1 MNHDCGLDF
10 GNLVRVEQTANNNL
24 NASILPE
31 MTEMPFSKSE
41 CEYHEARNYMIALAN
56 YFSHLGN
63 YRCPIDPSLCHF
75 ISGKADYFY
84 GAEKMTNVENV
95 WNGVKVNNCLI
106 LRWDAIYKDRVTRS
120 SWLNENL
127 GYASRCWSC

>member
-1 MNHDCGLDF
+1 MVKVENH
-10 GNLVRVEQTANNNL
+10 
-24 NASILPE
+24 S
-31 MTEMPFSKSE
+31 EMPFSKSE

-63 YRCPIDPSLCHF
+63 YRRPIDPSLCHF
-75 ISGKADYFY
+75 ISGRADYFY

-106 LRWDAIYKDRVTRS
+106 LRGGYIDRVAMVNWEFR
-120 SWLNENL
+120 LHI
-127 GYASRCWSC
+127 

>member
-1 MNHDCGLDF
+1 MRSNADF
-10 GNLVRVEQTANNNL
+10 GTLVRVEQTSNNNL

-84 GAEKMTNVENV
+84 GAEKTTNVENV
-95 WNGVKVNNCLI
+95 FDFVETSSDILI
-106 LRWDAIYKDRVTRS
+106 VLS
-120 SWLNENL
+120 F
-127 GYASRCWSC
+127 

>member
-1 MNHDCGLDF
+1 MNRDCGPDF

-31 MTEMPFSKSE
+31 ITEMPFSKSE

-106 LRWDAIYKDRVTRS
+106 LRWDAI
-120 SWLNENL
+120 
-127 GYASRCWSC
+127 